1 MKPGIMDLSKWI
13 EKTAQAVRH
22 ICGKKQAPCVGFS
35 LVFFDPMADPEERWN
50 CVIELGFDP
59 NNPPSEEEQK
69 QLQEAFEVISEGI
82 KRIMG
87 GVETK
92 DNLEDFTVK
101 GSLQ

>member
-22 ICGKKQAPCVGFS
+22 ICSKKQAPCVGFS
-35 LVFFDPMADPEERWN
+35 LIFFDPMADPEEQWN
-50 CVIELGFDP
+50 YVIELGFDP

-69 QLQEAFEVISEGI
+69 QLQEAFEFISEGI